1 MEEIRENKMGTAPMF
16 KLLLSMSLPA
26 MFSML
31 VQALYNIV
39 DSIFVSRL
47 GVNALAAVSLAFPI
61 QTLMIAVGVGTGVG
75 LNSLISRRLGEKRFE
90 EADKAASHGIF
101 LGVLSWLPF
110 LIFGL
115 FFSRPFMAMFSQN
128 ADVVQ
133 KGIDY
138 LSIVATLSVGFL
150 AEIMCEKTLQATG
163 SMIFPM
169 LFQLSGAV
177 TNIILDPILIFGYL
191 GFKPMGVAGA
201 AVATVIGQF
210 VSLIFS
216 LCILLFRK
224 HQVKIRLRGFHFE
237 WKTIQDIYA
246 VGLPAIVMQS
256 VNAVLNMGMNGIL
269 SGFGDTAVA
278 VLGAYYK
285 LQSFVFMPVFGMN
298 QGLMPIMGYNYGAKK
313 RQRFL
318 SAMKIGGGMMLGIMF
333 LGLLLF
339 QVFPGSLLN
348 LFKEAGQETADPK
361 LLAMG
366 IPALQIISTCFIPA
380 ALGILFSTAF
390 QATGMG
396 VRSLIISLLRQ
407 LIILLPAAWLLALT
421 GQVNL
426 VWLAF
431 PIAEAVGLIV
441 SILLFLDLYKR
452 HLAKL
457 EGQGTAQKAIH

>member
-1 MEEIRENKMGTAPMF
+1 
-16 KLLLSMSLPA
+16 
-26 MFSML
+26 
-31 VQALYNIV
+31 
-39 DSIFVSRL
+39 
-47 GVNALAAVSLAFPI
+47 
-61 QTLMIAVGVGTGVG
+61 
-75 LNSLISRRLGEKRFE
+75 
-90 EADKAASHGIF
+90 
-101 LGVLSWLPF
+101 
-110 LIFGL
+110 
-115 FFSRPFMAMFSQN
+115 
-128 ADVVQ
+128 
-133 KGIDY
+133 
-138 LSIVATLSVGFL
+138 
-150 AEIMCEKTLQATG
+150 
-163 SMIFPM
+163 
-169 LFQLSGAV
+169 
-177 TNIILDPILIFGYL
+177 
-191 GFKPMGVAGA
+191 
-201 AVATVIGQF
+201 
-210 VSLIFS
+210 
-216 LCILLFRK
+216 
-224 HQVKIRLRGFHFE
+224 
-237 WKTIQDIYA
+237 
-246 VGLPAIVMQS
+246 MQS